1 MMDIRFNTDNA
12 IDGSAEMTQAVQERI
27 TERLETRFGS
37 RLTTIEVHVRDV
49 DGDSN
54 RADGV
59 EARLEARPKNGQPIF
74 VAERAEKPLEAMNAA
89 LSTMVARL
97 DKVFGKAD
105 RHRK

>member
-1 MMDIRFNTDNA
+1 MDIRFNSDNA
-12 IDGSAEMTQAVQERI
+12 IEGSADMAQAVEERL

-59 EARLEARPKNGQPIF
+59 EARLEARPRNGEPIF
-74 VAERAEKPLEAMNAA
+74 VAERGEKPLEAVNAA
-89 LSTMVARL
+89 LGTLVNRL
-97 DKVFGKAD
+97 DTVFGKAD

>member
-1 MMDIRFNTDNA
+1 MDIRFNSDNA
-12 IDGSAEMTQAVQERI
+12 INGSADMAQAVEDRL
-27 TERLETRFGS
+27 TERLETRFGD

-59 EARLEARPKNGQPIF
+59 EARLEARPKNGDPIF
-74 VAERAEKPLEAMNAA
+74 VAERGEKPMDAVNSA
-89 LSTMVARL
+89 LGTLVNRL
-97 DKVFGKAD
+97 DSVFGKAD

>member
-1 MMDIRFNTDNA
+1 MDIRFNSDNA
-12 IDGSAEMTQAVQERI
+12 IEGSADLAQAVEERL

-59 EARLEARPKNGQPIF
+59 EARPRNGDPIF
-74 VAERAEKPLEAMNAA
+74 VAERGEKPMEAVNSA
-89 LSTMVARL
+89 LATLVNRL
-97 DKVFGKAD
+97 DSVFGKAD

>member
-1 MMDIRFNTDNA
+1 MDIRFNSDNA
-12 IDGSAEMTQAVQERI
+12 IEGSADMAEAVQERL

-59 EARLEARPKNGQPIF
+59 EARLEARPRNGDPIF
-74 VAERAEKPLEAMNAA
+74 VAERGEKPLDAVNAA
-89 LSTMVARL
+89 LGTLVTRL
-97 DKVFGKAD
+97 DSVFGKAD

>member
-1 MMDIRFNTDNA
+1 MDIRFNTDNA
-12 IDGSAEMTQAVQERI
+12 IEGCADMAQAVEDRL

-54 RADGV
+54 RSDGV
-59 EARLEARPKNGQPIF
+59 EARLEARPRNGEPIF
-74 VAERAEKPLEAMNAA
+74 VAERAEKPMEAVNAA
-89 LSTMVARL
+89 LGTLVTRL
-97 DKVFGKAD
+97 DTVFGKAD

>member
-1 MMDIRFNTDNA
+1 MDIRFNSDNA
-12 IDGSAEMTQAVQERI
+12 INGSADMARAVEDRL

-54 RADGV
+54 RSDGV
-59 EARLEARPKNGQPIF
+59 EARLEARPRNGDPIF
-74 VAERAEKPLEAMNAA
+74 VAERGEKPLEAFNAA
-89 LSTMVARL
+89 LGTLVNRL
-97 DKVFGKAD
+97 DTVFGKAD

>member
-1 MMDIRFNTDNA
+1 MDIRFNSDNA
-12 IDGSAEMTQAVQERI
+12 IDGHAGLAEKVQARI

-59 EARLEARPKNGQPIF
+59 EARIEARPANGQPLF
-74 VAERAEKPLEAMNAA
+74 VSERAAEPYDAVNAA
-89 LSTMVARL
+89 LGTMVTRL
-97 DKVFGKAD
+97 DGVFGKAD
-105 RHRK
+105 RHRA

>member
-1 MMDIRFNTDNA
+1 MDIRFNSDNA
-12 IDGSAEMTQAVQERI
+12 INGSADMAQAVEDRL
-27 TERLETRFGS
+27 TERLDTRFGS

-59 EARLEARPKNGQPIF
+59 EARLEARPKNGDPIF
-74 VAERAEKPLEAMNAA
+74 VAERGEKPMEAVNAA
-89 LSTMVARL
+89 LGTLVNRL
-97 DKVFGKAD
+97 DTVFGKAD

>member
-1 MMDIRFNTDNA
+1 MDIRFNSDNA
-12 IDGSAEMTQAVQERI
+12 IEGSADMAQAVEERL

-59 EARLEARPKNGQPIF
+59 EARLEARPRDGQPIF
-74 VAERAEKPLEAMNAA
+74 VAERAEKPLEAVNAA
-89 LSTMVARL
+89 LGTLVTRL
-97 DKVFGKAD
+97 DTVFGKAD

>member
-1 MMDIRFNTDNA
+1 MEIRFNSDNA
-12 IDGSAEMTQAVQERI
+12 IEGSAGMAQAVEERL

-59 EARLEARPKNGQPIF
+59 EARLEARPRNGQAIF
-74 VAERAEKPLEAMNAA
+74 VAERAEKPLEAVNAA
-89 LSTMVARL
+89 LGTLVTRL
-97 DKVFGKAD
+97 DTVFGKAD

>member
-1 MMDIRFNTDNA
+1 MDIRFNSDNA
-12 IDGSAEMTQAVQERI
+12 INGSADMAEAVTERL

-54 RADGV
+54 RSDGV
-59 EARLEARPKNGQPIF
+59 EARMEARPKNGAPIF
-74 VAERAEKPLEAMNAA
+74 VAERREKPLDAVNAA
-89 LSTMVARL
+89 LGTLVNRL
-97 DKVFGKAD
+97 DSVFGKAD

>member
-1 MMDIRFNTDNA
+1 MDIRFNSDNA
-12 IDGSAEMTQAVQERI
+12 IEGSADMAQAVEDRL

-54 RADGV
+54 RSDGV
-59 EARLEARPKNGQPIF
+59 EARLEARPKKGDPIF
-74 VAERAEKPLEAMNAA
+74 VAERGEKPLEAVNAA
-89 LSTMVARL
+89 LGTLVNRL
-97 DKVFGKAD
+97 DTVFGKAD

>member
-1 MMDIRFNTDNA
+1 MDIRFNSDNA
-12 IDGSAEMTQAVQERI
+12 IEGSADMAQAVEQRL

-59 EARLEARPKNGQPIF
+59 EARLEARPRNGEPIF
-74 VAERAEKPLEAMNAA
+74 VAERAEKPLEAVNAA
-89 LSTMVARL
+89 LGTLVNRL
-97 DKVFGKAD
+97 DTVFGKAD